1 VGVWAAISRR
11 RIIGPIFFNGTNTIK
26 IFFSK
31 KLTMP
36 IFSGTLTAV
45 RYREIIQQFLE
56 QLHDDEIVNGYFQQ
70 DGAPAHTTLET
81 LNMIQEFFDRGV
93 ISRNTAIAYP
103 SRSCDLSPCDFFLW
117 PYLKNSVFQHRLNN
131 LDELR
136 EAIVAK
142 IDEINNNPQMLA
154 NVSTGIFGRV
164 RKCLETDGA
173 HFDYLL

>member
-1 VGVWAAISRR
+1 MNENLLNWSFFSDESWFYLDGYVNSQNMRWWSSEKPNFFKQVPLHLQKVGVWAAISRR

-26 IFFSK
+26 MFFSK

-81 LNMIQEFFDRGV
+81 LNMIQEFFDRRV
-93 ISRNTAIAYP
+93 INRNTAIAYP
-103 SRSCDLSPCDFFLW
+103 PRSCDLTPCDFF
-117 PYLKNSVFQHRLNN
+117 
-131 LDELR
+131 
-136 EAIVAK
+136 
-142 IDEINNNPQMLA
+142 
-154 NVSTGIFGRV
+154 
-164 RKCLETDGA
+164 
-173 HFDYLL
+173 